1 MPAGIPAMRVIST
14 EGSSP
19 LVPTLFVC
27 GVAYLDK
34 NLQMEKI
41 LELRSSR
48 IDPFEENDLAR
59 VDGDLRRQ
67 TMAGHPVEA
76 AIPGSSP
83 LSEWLSSASIRGAPR
98 IEIAVNALRRCESE
112 PSTPGACSVEVVSMN
127 DGYIDC
133 VGHRCGQRRL
143 ASVAATVEGDDNR
156 PRDCHC
162 PATDES
168 RS

>member
-1 MPAGIPAMRVIST
+1 MRVIST

-59 VDGDLRRQ
+59 VDGDLRGQ

-76 AIPGSSP
+76 AIPGLVP
-83 LSEWLSSASIRGAPR
+83 LSEWLERLDPARAP
-98 IEIAVNALRRCESE
+98 IEIAVNALRRHQFE
-112 PSTPGACSVEVVSMN
+112 PTPAGM
-127 DGYIDC
+127 
-133 VGHRCGQRRL
+133 
-143 ASVAATVEGDDNR
+143 
-156 PRDCHC
+156 
-162 PATDES
+162 S
-168 RS
+168 R

>member
-83 LSEWLSSASIRGAPR
+83 LSEWLERLDPPRAPNR
-98 IEIAVNALRRCESE
+98 NSGQRLAQA
-112 PSTPGACSVEVVSMN
+112 SVEP
-127 DGYIDC
+127 
-133 VGHRCGQRRL
+133 L
-143 ASVAATVEGDDNR
+143 
-156 PRDCHC
+156 
-162 PATDES
+162 PAGMS
-168 RS
+168 R